1 MSKNTPA
8 NVRPASNAAV
18 FTLHA
23 EKMRRKAI
31 PADID
36 DLMNTSNAL
45 APNDPAQLDFEVE
58 VEELNAEYQAED

>member
-18 FTLHA
+18 FTLHFD
-23 EKMRRKAI
+23 KMRRKAI

-45 APNDPAQLDFEVE
+45 APDDPAQLDIEVK